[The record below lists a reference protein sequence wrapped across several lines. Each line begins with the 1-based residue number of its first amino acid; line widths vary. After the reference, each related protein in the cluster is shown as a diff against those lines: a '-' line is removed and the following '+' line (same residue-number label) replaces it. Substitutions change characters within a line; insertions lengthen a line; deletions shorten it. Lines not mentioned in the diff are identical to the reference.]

1 MVLVYFLLR
10 RLMMANVNLKNL
22 TIVLGEN
29 ASMAD
34 IPAAASGIITCSNDE
49 VLKVNSLYVSNI
61 DGTNSA
67 TVTADV
73 YDGTNVDSYLVKGL
87 SVGAGG
93 TVNIVTNETS
103 IYINEGQSIRLTSS
117 ASGTLAG
124 FISYERIS

>member
-1 MVLVYFLLR
+1 
-10 RLMMANVNLKNL
+10 MANVNLKNL
-22 TIVLGEN
+22 TTVLGEN
-29 ASMAD
+29 ASLDNVPTSATS
-34 IPAAASGIITCSNDE
+34 IVTCGNNE
-49 VLKVNSLYVSNI
+49 VLKINSLYVSNI

-117 ASGTLAG
+117 ASGDLAG

>member
-1 MVLVYFLLR
+1 
-10 RLMMANVNLKNL
+10 MANVNLKSL
-22 TIVLGEN
+22 TTVFGEN
-29 ASMAD
+29 ASIVD
-34 IPAAASGIITCSNDE
+34 IPITASGIVTCGSNE

-61 DGTNSA
+61 DSTNTA

-73 YDGTNVDSYLVKGL
+73 YDGTNVNSYLVKGL

-117 ASGTLAG
+117 ASGDIAG

>member
-1 MVLVYFLLR
+1 
-10 RLMMANVNLKNL
+10 MANVNLKSL
-22 TIVLGEN
+22 TTVFGEN
-29 ASMAD
+29 ASIAD
-34 IPAAASGIITCSNDE
+34 IPTSASGIVTCGSNE

-61 DGTNSA
+61 DSTNAA

-73 YDGTNVDSYLVKGL
+73 YDGSNVNSYLVKGL

-117 ASGTLAG
+117 ASGDIAG

>member
-1 MVLVYFLLR
+1 
-10 RLMMANVNLKNL
+10 MANVNLKNL